1 VDTLCLNPSAAGARP
16 PIKTRREHL
25 AYFGGTPAFDAPL
38 HVGSPSLGDRARLLE
53 RINTILDD
61 RWFTNNGPL
70 VQELEARVSEML
82 GVAHCIATCNATAAL
97 EICARAAGLTG
108 EVIMPSFTFVA
119 TPHSIAWQGMTPV
132 FCDVGPDDHLID
144 PAAIEALITPQ
155 TTGILAVHLWG
166 DPCNVEALTAIAD
179 RHNLTLLFDASH
191 AFGCSYHGVPIG
203 NFGAAEV
210 FSLHATKFVNAFEGG
225 LITTNDDEFA
235 AKARLMRNF
244 GLAGDGSVVSIGI
257 NAKMSEV
264 SAAMALTSLEAM
276 HDVAELNRER
286 YQLYRELLS
295 PLPGLTIH
303 EPRPDETNNYQYV
316 VIEVDEAQASL
327 SRDCLMKM
335 LHAENVLVK
344 RYFYPGCHRMEP
356 YASSGRAHH
365 LPRTEWLSSS
375 VLALPTGAAV
385 SLDAVATICSLI
397 ALSIEAHRKQPGRA
411 RALAIAS

>member
-1 VDTLCLNPSAAGARP
+1 
-16 PIKTRREHL
+16 
-25 AYFGGTPAFDAPL
+25 
-38 HVGSPSLGDRARLLE
+38 
-53 RINTILDD
+53 
-61 RWFTNNGPL
+61 
-70 VQELEARVSEML
+70 
-82 GVAHCIATCNATAAL
+82 
-97 EICARAAGLTG
+97 
-108 EVIMPSFTFVA
+108 
-119 TPHSIAWQGMTPV
+119 MTPV

-191 AFGCSYHGVPIG
+191 AFGCTYRGVPVG

-276 HDVAELNRER
+276 HDVAGLNRER

-316 VIEVDEAQASL
+316 VIEVDEAQAGL
-327 SRDCLMKM
+327 TRDCLMKM

-365 LPRTEWLSSS
+365 LPRTESLSAS

-385 SLDAVATICSLI
+385 SLDAVETICSLI
-397 ALSIEAHRKQPGRA
+397 ALSIEAHRKQPSRE
-411 RALAIAS
+411 LAIAS